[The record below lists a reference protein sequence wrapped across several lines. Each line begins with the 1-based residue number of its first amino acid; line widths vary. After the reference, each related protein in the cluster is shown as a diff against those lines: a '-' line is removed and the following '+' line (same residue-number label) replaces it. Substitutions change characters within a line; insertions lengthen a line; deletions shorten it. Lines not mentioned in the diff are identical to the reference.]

1 MKSGASPMSQKAIDH
16 QDPPAEICEALE
28 GIAYALERLREKLDQ
43 YADYYGVALPGTPAP
58 KPARVYLVDPDVGF
72 TRN

>member
-1 MKSGASPMSQKAIDH
+1 MSISHKE
-16 QDPPAEICEALE
+16 PPAEICEALE
-28 GIAYALERLREKLDQ
+28 GIAYALERLREELER